1 MSAKQFRFNASVAS
15 AGFSLVEVVLA
26 LAVVAVGL
34 ITIIGLFPQGL
45 SSARRAMDDSLSAM
59 VAQDVIAERRILIQN
74 GGATIG
80 NTTAEPPR
88 WYAAEGTNLLGAASS
103 ANAMY
108 KCEIVATLINP
119 NLEETQVCIYW
130 PWYSTATTTKT
141 PPPANTNIF
150 VTRIARY

>member
-1 MSAKQFRFNASVAS
+1 MKQMSAQRHSS
-15 AGFSLVEVVLA
+15 SSGFSLVEVVLA

-74 GGATIG
+74 GGATLG
-80 NTTAEPPR
+80 NASAEPPR
-88 WYAAEGTNLLGAASS
+88 WYAAEGTNLFGAASS
-103 ANAMY
+103 TNAMY

-119 NLEETQVCIYW
+119 NLEETQVRIYW
-130 PWYSTATTTKT
+130 PWYSAATTTKT

-150 VTRIARY
+150 VTRIAKY